1 MFFKCVPQIPAHESP
16 TRVSNSN
23 AFKKRAPRKCCIT
36 QRSVPQKCLQKV
48 KCLIYLPRHFPFE
61 NKSCGSAWC
70 KPRRKRNFLGTKLQA
85 ATSLHGHIFVK
96 SQRGSGQTSCRTR
109 TQIASIKLQ
118 RFSQTPIRRK
128 EIIPIE
134 DQVTEGCTGRGQA
147 EMSLE
152 SLTQLDP
159 SHSLPLMFNMFDP
172 KWCLGLI

>member
-1 MFFKCVPQIPAHESP
+1 MSSKGEVLHNPEECP
-16 TRVSNSN
+16 TKVSSKGKVS
-23 AFKKRAPRKCCIT
+23 ALFTAPFELSWI
-36 QRSVPQKCLQKV
+36 
-48 KCLIYLPRHFPFE
+48 PFE

-70 KPRRKRNFLGTKLQA
+70 KPRRKRNFLGTKLPA

-96 SQRGSGQTSCRTR
+96 SQRGSGQPSCRTR

-118 RFSQTPIRRK
+118 LFFQTPIRRK
-128 EIIPIE
+128 EIIPNE

-172 KWCLGLI
+172 KRCLGLI